1 MSRELDNKSKGLK
14 NSDNLLDWAKK
25 KQDIVGKL
33 TPIELKNKEFSKK
46 LKGYDVNE
54 VNEFIT
60 EVYENY
66 KDLFRE
72 NALLN
77 EKVSRL
83 VEELTRYKE
92 MEEKMNSAIMNA
104 QTMGEDLRLRAQ
116 KEAEDKIAA
125 AEKNAKEILDKA
137 TEGSKQTTEEAAAMK
152 AKLLSEMEE
161 MKSTYLSEVN
171 RLKTYRDEL
180 LKELKH
186 FFQKKAG
193 ELQKIVNE
201 IKSEIKDKSHTESPQ
216 KDDQNRQ

>member
-1 MSRELDNKSKGLK
+1 MSRELDKGMPQK
-14 NSDNLLDWAKK
+14 NNDNLLDWAKK

-201 IKSEIKDKSHTESPQ
+201 IKSEIKDQSHTESPQ